1 MKLDVR
7 GIYRNRFYESFGDGL
22 PVVFVVWTS
31 SGKYG
36 IGLHSID
43 GRTNCIV
50 RSCVFVVMLHE
61 TRNFTYL

>member
-1 MKLDVR
+1 MIFIGTGFMSLSEMGCLWFCGLD
-7 GIYRNRFYESFGDGL
+7 
-22 PVVFVVWTS
+22 S
-31 SGKYG
+31 SDKYW

-50 RSCVFVVMLHE
+50 WSCVFVVMLQG

>member
-1 MKLDVR
+1 MIFIGTGFMSHSEMACLWFCGLD
-7 GIYRNRFYESFGDGL
+7 
-22 PVVFVVWTS
+22 S

-50 RSCVFVVMLHE
+50 WSCVFVVMLQE